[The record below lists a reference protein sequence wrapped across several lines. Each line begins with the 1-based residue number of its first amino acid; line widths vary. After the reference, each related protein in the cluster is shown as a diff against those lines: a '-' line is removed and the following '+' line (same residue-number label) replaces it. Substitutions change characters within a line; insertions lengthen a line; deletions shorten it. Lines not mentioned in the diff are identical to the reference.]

1 MTGAYLGFMKI
12 LIVNSIRKAHT
23 NTLVGKKF
31 PISQAFINEI
41 RANTNKIPAAALT
54 VRSFKTATGYSGLI
68 SPN

>member
-1 MTGAYLGFMKI
+1 M
-12 LIVNSIRKAHT
+12 RKAHT

-54 VRSFKTATGYSGLI
+54 VRSFKTATEYSGLI